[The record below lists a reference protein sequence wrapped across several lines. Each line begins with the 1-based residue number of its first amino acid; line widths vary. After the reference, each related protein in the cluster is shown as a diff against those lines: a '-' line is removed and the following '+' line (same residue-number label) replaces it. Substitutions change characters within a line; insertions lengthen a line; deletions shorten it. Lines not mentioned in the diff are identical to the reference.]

1 MIFSSALLG
10 LLCHYLYVN
19 INGTDQIDCGSK
31 DQPCRSLS
39 YTINYVSRPND
50 KICLIASLNKQIRY
64 NLDKQIVIKHSL
76 TVTKCP
82 SFSINPVIISRG
94 NVTSNRKEFYAFAKF
109 RSAPAAVEIMS
120 LKIKSVNFNVNIFTA
135 YSKEY
140 KSIGKNMFGDIPVSP
155 FLLSISNSI
164 ISSPSHAVNLS
175 DLTGYENV
183 SVHVE
188 DSIIENGR
196 FMFENKRESC
206 EATEHVKNTVEMNY
220 VTFLSSEIVALSVN
234 GCFNVS
240 FNKLT
245 CCNLTWN
252 KQELFTFRG
261 ASLKMKNI
269 LIENFF
275 PDSKKSEGKALIL
288 IQKCAVEIQNV
299 RIKDCK
305 IPSSMWVHE
314 TLAVFLLQNSSVKM
328 RNMEVTGN
336 SLQNL
341 ARIESSFLYIDNI
354 SLSDNIFNGT
364 LCSIEKSNLI
374 LNDAEFHSNTVGSIL
389 HINLNSN
396 VLISNNIL
404 SGNEIFKNGY
414 SVTKSIIQVNNVVL
428 TRNDLMQDMLHL
440 TSRSSAI
447 LQNNTLTK
455 NNVSKAVFN
464 LFGKSRIQVNDI
476 VLIRNKVMQDLL
488 YIVSNSSA
496 IIKNNIL
503 TENIISRAVYTAFT
517 ISTIQLHNV
526 TFTRNKLILD
536 LLKMQSKSSAVIKN
550 NVLTENNVSRA
561 AYNLYSMSTIQLQ
574 NVTFTR
580 NTLM

>member
-10 LLCHYLYVN
+10 LLCHYVYVN
-19 INGTDQIDCGSK
+19 TNGTDQIDCGSK

-50 KICLIASLNKQIRY
+50 KICLIASPNKQIRY
-64 NLDKQIVIKHSL
+64 RLDKQIVIKHSL

-82 SFSINPVIISRG
+82 SFSINPVIISRD
-94 NVTSNRKEFYAFAKF
+94 NMTSNWKEFYAFAKL
-109 RSAPAAVEIMS
+109 RSAAATVEIMS
-120 LKIKSVNFNVNIFTA
+120 LKIKSVNFNVNIYTA
-135 YSKEY
+135 YSKGY
-140 KSIGKNMFGDIPVSP
+140 KSIGKNMSSDIPVCP

-183 SVHVE
+183 SVRVE

-206 EATEHVKNTVEMNY
+206 EPTEHVKNTVEMNY
-220 VTFLSSEIVALSVN
+220 VTFLSSGIVALSVN

-245 CCNLTWN
+245 CRNLTWN
-252 KQELFTFRG
+252 KQELFLFRG

-269 LIENFF
+269 LIENFL

-299 RIKDCK
+299 RVKDCK
-305 IPSSMWVHE
+305 VPSSIWLHE
-314 TLAVFLLQNSSVKM
+314 TSAVLLLQNSLVKM
-328 RNMEVTGN
+328 RNMVVTGN

-341 ARIESSFLYIDNI
+341 ARIESSVLYIDNI
-354 SLSDNIFNGT
+354 SLSENVFNGT
-364 LCSIEKSNLI
+364 LCSVENSDLK
-374 LNDAEFHSNTVGSIL
+374 LNDAKFHSNTVGSIL

-396 VLISNNIL
+396 VLITNNIL
-404 SGNEIFKNGY
+404 SGNEVFKNGY
-414 SVTKSIIQVNNVVL
+414 SVTKSIIQVNNVAL
-428 TRNDLMQDMLHL
+428 TRNNLMQDMLHL
-440 TSRSSAI
+440 TSESSAI
-447 LQNNTLTK
+447 LENNTFTK

-464 LFGKSRIQVNDI
+464 IFGKSRIQLNDI
-476 VLIRNKVMQDLL
+476 VLIRNKVMQNLL
-488 YIVSNSSA
+488 YLVSNSSA

-503 TENIISRAVYTAFT
+503 TENIVSRGVYTAFSM
-517 ISTIQLHNV
+517 STIQLHNV
-526 TFTRNKLILD
+526 TFTRNKLILG
-536 LLKMQSKSSAVIKN
+536 LLKMQSKSSAVVKDNI
-550 NVLTENNVSRA
+550 LTENNVSRT
-561 AYNLYSMSTIQLQ
+561 AYNLYSMSTTQLRDIA
-574 NVTFTR
+574 FSR
-580 NTLM
+580 NNLM

>member
-1 MIFSSALLG
+1 
-10 LLCHYLYVN
+10 
-19 INGTDQIDCGSK
+19 
-31 DQPCRSLS
+31 
-39 YTINYVSRPND
+39 
-50 KICLIASLNKQIRY
+50 
-64 NLDKQIVIKHSL
+64 
-76 TVTKCP
+76 
-82 SFSINPVIISRG
+82 
-94 NVTSNRKEFYAFAKF
+94 
-109 RSAPAAVEIMS
+109 
-120 LKIKSVNFNVNIFTA
+120 
-135 YSKEY
+135 
-140 KSIGKNMFGDIPVSP
+140 
-155 FLLSISNSI
+155 
-164 ISSPSHAVNLS
+164 
-175 DLTGYENV
+175 
-183 SVHVE
+183 
-188 DSIIENGR
+188 
-196 FMFENKRESC
+196 MFENKRESC

-464 LFGKSRIQVNDI
+464 LFSKSRIQVNDI

-517 ISTIQLHNV
+517 MSTIQLHNV

>member
-414 SVTKSIIQVNNVVL
+414 SVTRSIIQVNNVVL

-517 ISTIQLHNV
+517 MTTIQLHNV

>member
-50 KICLIASLNKQIRY
+50 KICPIASLNKQIRY

-517 ISTIQLHNV
+517 MTTIQLHNV